1 MRTMPEL
8 IRLVGFDDMRVAS
21 LLTVPLTTMAQ
32 PCRDSAIVAFQAM
45 RDRLLDPTLPD
56 RSLLLTPRLV
66 MRESCGAYG
75 AK

>member
-1 MRTMPEL
+1 VPEA

-32 PCRDSAIVAFQAM
+32 PCREIAITAFQAM
-45 RDRLLDPTLPD
+45 RERLSDPTLPA

-66 MRESCGAYG
+66 VRESCGAYSG
-75 AK
+75 K